1 MFIHRQSDTDTYNY
15 FFGRLASK
23 LQDMDFQ
30 QLCLRLD
37 DEFAMRKSLAFSFGG
52 AALLAC
58 TQYLKRNTE
67 HYARESMGLS
77 SSQRNHFVHT
87 IFGDAGLTSW
97 SDVASLDA
105 AVDRFRSGLL
115 ADVPDQLR
123 QYFNRESV
131 HSNPPFIAVIWNKLL
146 ACISCEIRLK
156 VVVVFFC
163 HLLTN

>member
-58 TQYLKRNTE
+58 TQHLKSNTE
-67 HYARESMGLS
+67 HYARESTGLS
-77 SSQRNHFVHT
+77 SSQRNHC
-87 IFGDAGLTSW
+87 DAGLTSW
-97 SDVASLDA
+97 SDVASFDA
-105 AVDRFRSGLL
+105 AVNPFRSGLL
-115 ADVPDQLR
+115 ADIPNQVR
-123 QYFNRESV
+123 QYINNR
-131 HSNPPFIAVIWNKLL
+131 
-146 ACISCEIRLK
+146 
-156 VVVVFFC
+156 
-163 HLLTN
+163 